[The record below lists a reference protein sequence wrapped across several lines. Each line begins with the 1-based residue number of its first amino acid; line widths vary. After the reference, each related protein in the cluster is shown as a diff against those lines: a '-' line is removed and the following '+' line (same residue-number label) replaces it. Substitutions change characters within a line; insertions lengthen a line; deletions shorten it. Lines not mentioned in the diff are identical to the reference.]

1 MRDVSFLKENGV
13 DVDKSLELFGD
24 IEMYNDSIIDF
35 INDASKKLEQLK
47 TYKENADMANYAIQV
62 HALKSDA
69 RYFGFTKLA
78 DMALDQEMKSK
89 ANDMYYISDHFDEL
103 EKETEKALNIA
114 KVYLGKEDNV
124 KASSEEDEEE
134 QTEEKTTD
142 DFMNQVEKD
151 KTILIVD
158 DSEVIKNFIQKIFNN
173 KYQILVASDGNEAM
187 RAIEKGMYSKLVGV
201 LLDLNMPNVNG
212 FQVLEFFKEN
222 NLFERIPVSIITGVG
237 ADELVQK
244 AYEYPIVDVLRKPFN
259 ENDIK
264 NVVEKTVS
272 RYVDID

>member
-103 EKETEKALNIA
+103 EKEAEKALNIA
-114 KVYLGKEDNV
+114 KVYLGKEENV
-124 KASSEEDEEE
+124 KASSEEDEEK

>member
-103 EKETEKALNIA
+103 EKEAEKALNIA
-114 KVYLGKEDNV
+114 KVYLGKEENV
-124 KASSEEDEEE
+124 KASSEEDEEK

-173 KYQILVASDGNEAM
+173 KYQILIASDGNEAM

>member
-103 EKETEKALNIA
+103 EKEAEKALNIA
-114 KVYLGKEDNV
+114 KVYLGKEENV

-134 QTEEKTTD
+134 QTEEKATD

-173 KYQILVASDGNEAM
+173 KYQILVASDGNEAR
-187 RAIEKGMYSKLVGV
+187 RAIEKGMYSKLAGV

>member
-124 KASSEEDEEE
+124 KASSEEDEEK
-134 QTEEKTTD
+134 QTEEKATD

>member
-103 EKETEKALNIA
+103 EKEAEKALNIA
-114 KVYLGKEDNV
+114 KVNLGKEENV
-124 KASSEEDEEE
+124 KASSEKPEEE

>member
-103 EKETEKALNIA
+103 EKEAEKALNIA
-114 KVYLGKEDNV
+114 KVYLGKEENV

-134 QTEEKTTD
+134 QTEEKATD

>member
-158 DSEVIKNFIQKIFNN
+158 DSEVIKNFMKKVCI
-173 KYQILVASDGNEAM
+173 
-187 RAIEKGMYSKLVGV
+187 
-201 LLDLNMPNVNG
+201 VN
-212 FQVLEFFKEN
+212 
-222 NLFERIPVSIITGVG
+222 
-237 ADELVQK
+237 
-244 AYEYPIVDVLRKPFN
+244 
-259 ENDIK
+259 
-264 NVVEKTVS
+264 
-272 RYVDID
+272 

>member
-103 EKETEKALNIA
+103 EKEAEKALNIA
-114 KVYLGKEDNV
+114 KVYLGKEENV
-124 KASSEEDEEE
+124 KASSEKPEEE

>member
-103 EKETEKALNIA
+103 EKEAEKALNIA